1 MSMLGGMFSG
11 LSNLFQA
18 NSMSQTPNQ
27 QPPANPGGTQTMPAP
42 NPAATS
48 NPGAGLSG
56 MFGGLNKDG
65 GWLDKFVSTMSPEYA
80 MNKVLAQ
87 KLGLPAPSP
96 LGTLLRNTSFT
107 AQSGGKSVAMT
118 GGGDQGGGDS
128 MMKAA
133 LLSKF
138 FGDEKQGVEPTG
150 YAGGPTNKNAEEM
163 ARANSH
169 ADTVIKDAMEPI
181 RMNQKGDIEWSP
193 MGRNPFQEFMN
204 SVR

>member
-11 LSNLFQA
+11 LSNLFQSNNA
-18 NSMSQTPNQ
+18 QQQQ
-27 QPPANPGGTQTMPAP
+27 QPQPQPMPMP
-42 NPAATS
+42 NPAPAPPATS
-48 NPGAGLSG
+48 PGGLPG
-56 MFGGLNKDG
+56 MMGGLNKEG

-87 KLGLPAPSP
+87 KLGLPAPSA
-96 LGTLLRNTSFT
+96 LGTLLRGSSFT

-118 GGGDQGGGDS
+118 GGGDQGGDS

-138 FGDEKQGVEPTG
+138 FDEQPKVGATG
-150 YAGGPTNKNAEEM
+150 PNGGPTNKNAEEM

-169 ADTVIKDAMEPI
+169 ADTVIKDAMEPL
-181 RMNQKGDIEWSP
+181 RLNEKGEMQWSP
-193 MGRNPFQEFMN
+193 MGRNPFSEFMN